1 MREGRFLDAKMLSDG
16 DKAHPFGGEIKIVR
30 KKSEKFPKN
39 AKKYLTNA
47 FLCAISNAYKPVSKR
62 SSNYT
67 ELKESCRRWEGDS
80 ERNCEW
86 TCEGGANAVF
96 ASSYRRGPHPLSA
109 AAGMIVPETSGRY
122 ASTWVVPQDHESCP
136 KWLGQGFFCTHFSR
150 KDEEYAQTK

>member
-86 TCEGGANAVF
+86 TCEGDPNRQSRRACFVFSAVRF
-96 ASSYRRGPHPLSA
+96 SREDGHHPLS
-109 AAGMIVPETSGRY
+109 
-122 ASTWVVPQDHESCP
+122 
-136 KWLGQGFFCTHFSR
+136 
-150 KDEEYAQTK
+150 